1 MPWEDRLREA
11 AYTPPSGDRL
21 VFQYTDV
28 TTSTPKRT
36 TIFNFPG
43 VNGAYI
49 QDNGHGARAF
59 PLRCFFSGDD
69 HDIEAS
75 AFEVALLER
84 GVGRLEHPFYG
95 TFDVVPTGSI
105 KRRDD
110 LRSAANQ
117 TIIEVRFSTSLAAV
131 YPQNQTDLASE
142 VLAAVDAL
150 GAAAGQQFEDSTDL
164 STVAAKE
171 KTKAETTNAI
181 TAIRAALS
189 SAAAATSE
197 TEDAF
202 NDALT
207 AIEDSLDTLID
218 TPAAL
223 ATALFEATLIPAAG
237 TAEIDV
243 RLAGY
248 AALADA
254 VSGSAAANPA
264 DAFQLGVVLPQV
276 LRSVAND
283 FHVAALT
290 LWSAVAGSVVSV
302 VENQFAARPDATA
315 AADAVLV
322 EFDDAVIVLDA
333 GYATLAA
340 VDAPGGIDTGEA
352 YQALQD
358 AVALAAGFL
367 IEISFTLLPE
377 RRLVLDRPRTI
388 LDLSA
393 ELYGDISD
401 AQLDILIDN
410 NDLSGSEI
418 LEIPRGREV
427 VYYA

>member
-43 VNGAYI
+43 VDGAYV
-49 QDNGHGARAF
+49 QDNGIGARAL
-59 PLRCFFSGDD
+59 PLRCFFSGGD
-69 HDIEAS
+69 HDLEAS
-75 AFEVALLER
+75 AFETALLER

-117 TIIEVRFSTSLAAV
+117 TIIEVRFTRTLAAV
-131 YPQNQTDLASE
+131 YPQNQTDLASD

-150 GAAAGQQFEDSTDL
+150 GAAAGEQFAESTDL

-171 KTKAETTNAI
+171 KTKASTTNAI

-189 SAAAATSE
+189 SAAAVTAE
-197 TEDAF
+197 TEEAF

-223 ATALFEATLIPAAG
+223 ATALFEATLIPGAG
-237 TAEIDV
+237 TADIDV

-248 AALADA
+248 AALADTVA
-254 VSGSAAANPA
+254 SSAAANPA
-264 DAFQLGVVLPQV
+264 TAFQLGVVLPQ
-276 LRSVAND
+276 LLTSVAND

-302 VENQFAARPDATA
+302 VENQFAARPDAIA

-322 EFDDAVIVLDA
+322 EFDDVVIVLDA
-333 GYATLAA
+333 GYATLAS

-358 AVALAAGFL
+358 SVALAAGFL
-367 IEISFTLLPE
+367 VEISFTLLPE
-377 RRLVLDRPRTI
+377 RILVLDRPRTI
-388 LDLSA
+388 IDLSA

-410 NDLSGSEI
+410 NDFSGSEI
-418 LEIPRGREV
+418 LEVPRGREV